1 MGVRARVAVRVCK
14 VLSVLVDKSRSG
26 DWGVCFAVVV
36 AVAFVFAFAFAFN
49 SSSKERNLPQA
60 RN

>member
-1 MGVRARVAVRVCK
+1 MAVRVCK